1 MPPVKTA
8 VPPQAAPVYDAYL
21 GWLAAREVGNKTFDS
36 GARCFLARFPDPQAW
51 ADLPLAA
58 RLAGTRPH
66 LQPLLNFLML
76 HGHLRPGY
84 DYLLDR
90 KLTVILREAAVS
102 PLGPDLKRFLAGAEV
117 LGYSVRARTGMASE
131 VAVRVLIQ
139 TGRPL
144 AELADTDFTAFGQ
157 AITERETRLGRELK
171 HYHHALYASR
181 AVIYHLGAPAEPV
194 PKRSTLGRWSWERHL
209 DAVPTQVRRP
219 MVAYLERLQG
229 THARSSVQ
237 GTASELAHF
246 GRFLARHD
254 PGLSSLALLDRRRH
268 IEPYLNQVA
277 AAVNHRTGQ
286 PIAAS
291 TAKKRIQAVGSF
303 LDAIAEWGWPEAP
316 ARRLVFPRDAPKLP
330 HPLPR
335 YLPPD
340 AERALLAAL
349 EASPSRLRADALL
362 LMRATGMRIG
372 ELTDLELDCVHEVP
386 GAGAWLK
393 IPLGK
398 LLTERMVPIDE
409 ETLQIIDRIVAHRS
423 PGRPLRHPRTGKLAD
438 FLLTHQGRRVSADT
452 LREELHRAAAEAGL
466 DGVVPHQLR
475 HTYATALVNAGCSL
489 QALMALLGH
498 VSAEMS
504 LRYGRLFD
512 TTDRTQLPLAAVTGG
527 NWRDAPLIKAR
538 LAGGYCLRTA
548 VQGSCA
554 YANICEHCPNFRSE
568 ASFLPV
574 LQLQRADAETL
585 AADAAARGWGDDAAG
600 QPVTFAE
607 VAARARISRTTLY
620 RRADLRAVID
630 EHRARGHD
638 ATTLSGLTVQ
648 IDQLRRSL
656 EAVAAKVRR
665 HEETIRRLERAR
677 REPRQ

>member
-1 MPPVKTA
+1 
-8 VPPQAAPVYDAYL
+8 
-21 GWLAAREVGNKTFDS
+21 
-36 GARCFLARFPDPQAW
+36 
-51 ADLPLAA
+51 
-58 RLAGTRPH
+58 
-66 LQPLLNFLML
+66 
-76 HGHLRPGY
+76 
-84 DYLLDR
+84 
-90 KLTVILREAAVS
+90 VILREGALS
-102 PLGPDLKRFLAGAEV
+102 PLGPDISRFLAGAEV
-117 LGYSVRARTGMASE
+117 LGYSVRPRTGMASE

-139 TGRPL
+139 AGKPL
-144 AELADTDFTAFGQ
+144 AELTDADFAEFGQ
-157 AITERETRLGRELK
+157 AIAEREARLGRPLK

-209 DAVPTQVRRP
+209 DGMSPQVRRP

-237 GTASELAHF
+237 GIASELAHF

-254 PGLSSLALLDRRRH
+254 PGLASLAALDRQRH

-291 TAKKRIQAVGSF
+291 TARARIQSAGGF
-303 LDAIAEWGWPEAP
+303 LDAMAEWGWPEAP
-316 ARRLVFPRDAPKLP
+316 PRRLIFPRDSPKLP
-330 HPLPR
+330 RPLPR

-340 AERALLAAL
+340 QERVLLAAL
-349 EASPSRLRADALL
+349 EDSPNRLYADALL
-362 LMRATGMRIG
+362 LLRATGMRIG
-372 ELTDLELDCVHEVP
+372 ELVDLELDCVHEVP
-386 GAGAWLK
+386 GSGAWLK

-409 ETLQIIDRIVAHRS
+409 ETLKLIDRITVHRS

-438 FLLTHQGRRVSADT
+438 FLLTHQGRRVSADI
-452 LREELHRAAAEAGL
+452 LRAELRRAAAEARL

-512 TTDRTQLPLAAVTGG
+512 ATVRDEYTRALTLAKAQLGPVLPGERTQLPLAVTGG

-548 VQGSCA
+548 AQGSCA
-554 YANICEHCPNFRSE
+554 YANICEHCPSFRSD

-585 AADAAARGWGDDAAG
+585 AADAQARGWG
-600 QPVTFAE
+600 E
-607 VAARARISRTTLY
+607 EAAR
-620 RRADLRAVID
+620 
-630 EHRARGHD
+630 H
-638 ATTLSGLTVQ
+638 
-648 IDQLRRSL
+648 
-656 EAVAAKVRR
+656 
-665 HEETIRRLERAR
+665 RRLIERLDLLITQAHAS
-677 REPRQ
+677 

>member
-1 MPPVKTA
+1 MRARTA
-8 VPPQAAPVYDAYL
+8 VPPQAAPLYDAYRR
-21 GWLAAREVGNKTFDS
+21 WLAARRAVSQPLDS
-36 GARCFLARFPDPQAW
+36 GARCFLARFPDPQGW
-51 ADLPLAA
+51 AGLPLAA
-58 RLAGTRPH
+58 LLAGTRPH
-66 LQPLLNFLML
+66 LRPLLNFLML

-84 DYLLDR
+84 DYLLER
-90 KLTVILREAAVS
+90 KLGAILREAPAS
-102 PLGPDLKRFLAGAEV
+102 PLGPDLKRFLAGAEA
-117 LGYSVRARTGMASE
+117 LGYSAGLRTGMASE

-144 AELADTDFTAFGQ
+144 RELTDADFTEFAG
-157 AITERETRLGRELK
+157 AVTRREARLGRALT
-171 HYHHALYASR
+171 HYHQALYASR
-181 AVIYHLGAPAEPV
+181 AVIYHLGAPAGPA
-194 PKRSTLGRWSWERHL
+194 PRRSAPGRWSWDRHL
-209 DAVPTQVRRP
+209 AGASPQVRQP
-219 MVAYLERLQG
+219 IAAYLERLQG
-229 THARSSVQ
+229 THAPSSVQ
-237 GTASELAHF
+237 CAASDLAFF

-254 PGLSSLALLDRRRH
+254 PGLATLALLGRQRH
-268 IEPYLNQVA
+268 IEPYLTEVA

-291 TAKKRIQAVGSF
+291 TAKARIQAAGSF
-303 LDAIAEWGWPEAP
+303 LDAITEWGWPEAP
-316 ARRLVFPRDAPKLP
+316 ARRLVFPRDAPRLP

-349 EASPSRLRADALL
+349 EASPNRLRADALL

-386 GAGAWLK
+386 GSGAWLK

-409 ETLQIIDRIVAHRS
+409 ETLQIIDRIAAHRS

-438 FLLTHQGRRVSADT
+438 FLLTHQGRRVPADT

-512 TTDRTQLPLAAVTGG
+512 ATIRDEYQRALTLAKAHLGPALPGGRTQLPLAAITSG
-527 NWRDAPLIKAR
+527 NWRDTPLIKAR

-548 VQGSCA
+548 AQGACA

-585 AADAAARGWGDDAAG
+585 AADAAARGWGD
-600 QPVTFAE
+600 E
-607 VAARARISRTTLY
+607 AAR
-620 RRADLRAVID
+620 
-630 EHRARGHD
+630 H
-638 ATTLSGLTVQ
+638 
-648 IDQLRRSL
+648 
-656 EAVAAKVRR
+656 
-665 HEETIRRLERAR
+665 RRLIDRLDLLITQARAS
-677 REPRQ
+677 

>member
-1 MPPVKTA
+1 MPPVKTP
-8 VPPQAAPVYDAYL
+8 VPAQAAPVYDAYL
-21 GWLAAREVGNKTFDS
+21 GWLAARGVGNHTFDS

-51 ADLPLAA
+51 AGLPLAA

-90 KLTVILREAAVS
+90 KLTVILREAACS
-102 PLGPDLKRFLAGAEV
+102 PRGPDIKRFLAGAEV
-117 LGYSVRARTGMASE
+117 LGYSVRARTGMASQI
-131 VAVRVLIQ
+131 AIRMLIQ
-139 TGRPL
+139 TGRGL
-144 AELADTDFTAFGQ
+144 AELTDADFAELTQ
-157 AITERETRLGRELK
+157 AITERETRLGRGLG
-171 HYHHALYASR
+171 HYHGALYASR

-194 PKRSTLGRWSWERHL
+194 PKRATLGRWSWERHL
-209 DAVPTQVRRP
+209 DGVSPQVRRP
-219 MVAYLERLQG
+219 MTAYLERLQA
-229 THARSSVQ
+229 TLARSSVQ
-237 GTASELAHF
+237 GAASELAHF

-254 PGLSSLALLDRRRH
+254 PGLASLSLLGRQRH
-268 IEPYLNQVA
+268 IEPYLTEVA
-277 AAVNHRTGQ
+277 VAVNHRTGQ

-291 TAKKRIQAVGSF
+291 TAKERIQAVGGF

-316 ARRLVFPRDAPKLP
+316 ARRLIFPRDAPKLP

-340 AERALLAAL
+340 SERALLAAL
-349 EASPSRLRADALL
+349 EASPNRLYADALL
-362 LMRATGMRIG
+362 LLRATGMRIG
-372 ELTDLELDCVHEVP
+372 ELVDLELDCVHEVP
-386 GAGAWLK
+386 GSGAWLK

-409 ETLQIIDRIVAHRS
+409 ETTGLIDRITEHRS

-438 FLLTHQGRRVSADT
+438 FLLTRQGRRISAYT
-452 LREELHRAAAEAGL
+452 LRDELRRAAAEAGL

-512 TTDRTQLPLAAVTGG
+512 ATVRDEYQRALTLAKARLGPVLPGERTQLPLAAITGG
-527 NWRDAPLIKAR
+527 TWRDAPLIKAR
-538 LAGGYCLRTA
+538 LAGGYCLRA
-548 VQGSCA
+548 AAQGPCA

-574 LQLQRADAETL
+574 LQLQRADAEAL
-585 AADAAARGWGDDAAG
+585 AADAAARGWG
-600 QPVTFAE
+600 AE
-607 VAARARISRTTLY
+607 AAR
-620 RRADLRAVID
+620 
-630 EHRARGHD
+630 H
-638 ATTLSGLTVQ
+638 
-648 IDQLRRSL
+648 
-656 EAVAAKVRR
+656 
-665 HEETIRRLERAR
+665 RRLLDRLDLLIA
-677 REPRQ
+677 QAHAS

>member
-8 VPPQAAPVYDAYL
+8 VPPQAAPVYDAYR
-21 GWLAAREVGNKTFDS
+21 GWLAARGAGNKKSDS
-36 GARCFLARFPDPQAW
+36 GARCFLARFPDPQDW
-51 ADLPLAA
+51 AGLPLAA
-58 RLAGTRPH
+58 RLAGTRSH

-90 KLTVILREAAVS
+90 KLIVILREAAAS
-102 PLGPDLKRFLAGAEV
+102 PLGTDLARFLSGAEA
-117 LGYSVRARTGMASE
+117 LGYSVRARTGMASQI
-131 VAVRVLIQ
+131 AVRMLIQ
-139 TGRPL
+139 TGRGL
-144 AELADTDFTAFGQ
+144 TELADADFAELGNS
-157 AITERETRLGRELK
+157 ITEREARLGRALD
-171 HYHHALYASR
+171 HYHGALYASR
-181 AVIYHLGAPAEPV
+181 AVIYHLGAPAEPA
-194 PKRSTLGRWSWERHL
+194 PQRSTLGRWSWGRHL
-209 DAVPTQVRRP
+209 DGVSAQVRKP
-219 MVAYLERLQG
+219 MTAYLERLHG
-229 THARSSVQ
+229 TLARSTVQ
-237 GTASELAHF
+237 GAASELAFF

-254 PGLSSLALLDRRRH
+254 PDLASLALLGRQRH
-268 IEPYLNQVA
+268 IEPYLTEVA
-277 AAVNHRTGQ
+277 AAVHHRTGA

-291 TAKKRIQAVGSF
+291 TARKRIQCVGSF
-303 LDAIAEWGWPEAP
+303 LDAITEWGWPEAP

-330 HPLPR
+330 RPLPR

-349 EASPSRLRADALL
+349 EASPNRLRADALL
-362 LMRATGMRIG
+362 LLRATGMRIG

-386 GAGAWLK
+386 GSGAWLK

-409 ETLQIIDRIVAHRS
+409 ETVELVDRIVARRS

-438 FLLTHQGRRVSADT
+438 FLLTHQGRRIPADT
-452 LREELHRAAAEAGL
+452 LREELRRAAAEAGL

-512 TTDRTQLPLAAVTGG
+512 TTVRDEYQRALTLAKAQLGPVLPGERTQLPLTAITGG
-527 NWRDAPLIKAR
+527 NWRDTPLIKAR

-548 VQGSCA
+548 AQGPCA

-585 AADAAARGWGDDAAG
+585 AADAAARGWGD
-600 QPVTFAE
+600 E
-607 VAARARISRTTLY
+607 AAR
-620 RRADLRAVID
+620 
-630 EHRARGHD
+630 H
-638 ATTLSGLTVQ
+638 
-648 IDQLRRSL
+648 
-656 EAVAAKVRR
+656 
-665 HEETIRRLERAR
+665 RRLIDRLDLLIA
-677 REPRQ
+677 QAHAS

>member
-1 MPPVKTA
+1 MPPVKTV
-8 VPPQAAPVYDAYL
+8 VPARAAHIYDAYMSC
-21 GWLAAREVGNKTFDS
+21 LAAREVGNKTFES
-36 GARCFLARFPDPQAW
+36 GARNFLARFPDPQDW
-51 ADLPLAA
+51 AAQPLAA

-84 DYLLDR
+84 DYLLER

-102 PLGPDLKRFLAGAEV
+102 PLVGDISRFLAGAEA

-139 TGRPL
+139 AGRPL
-144 AELADTDFTAFGQ
+144 GELTDADFAAFEQ
-157 AITERETRLGRELK
+157 AISERETRTGRELK
-171 HYHHALYASR
+171 HYRHALYASR

-209 DAVPTQVRRP
+209 DGVGPQVRRP

-237 GTASELAHF
+237 GAASELAHF

-254 PGLSSLALLDRRRH
+254 PQLASLASLGRQSH
-268 IEPYLNQVA
+268 IEPYLNEVA
-277 AAVNHRTGQ
+277 AAVNHRTGA

-291 TAKKRIQAVGSF
+291 TAKQRIQTVGIF
-303 LDAIAEWGWPEAP
+303 LEAIAEWGWPDAP
-316 ARRLVFPRDAPKLP
+316 ARRLIFPRDAPKLP

-340 AERALLAAL
+340 SERALLAAL
-349 EASPSRLRADALL
+349 EASPNRLYADALL
-362 LMRATGMRIG
+362 LLRATGMRIG
-372 ELTDLELDCVHEVP
+372 ELVDLELDCVHEVH
-386 GAGAWLK
+386 GQGAWLK

-398 LLTERMVPIDE
+398 LLTERMVPIDD
-409 ETLQIIDRIVAHRS
+409 ETVQLVDRITEHRS

-438 FLLTHQGRRVSADT
+438 FLLTRQGRRVSAYT
-452 LREELHRAAAEAGL
+452 LRDELHRAADEAGI
-466 DGVVPHQLR
+466 DDVVPHQLR

-512 TTDRTQLPLAAVTGG
+512 ATVRDEYTRALAQAKAQLGPVLPGERTQLPLAVVTGG
-527 NWRDAPLIKAR
+527 NWREAPLIKSR

-548 VQGSCA
+548 AQGSCA

-568 ASFLPV
+568 SSFLPV
-574 LQLQRADAETL
+574 LQLQRVDAEAL
-585 AADAAARGWGDDAAG
+585 AADAQQRGWG
-600 QPVTFAE
+600 E
-607 VAARARISRTTLY
+607 EAARHRRLVERLDALIA
-620 RRADLRAVID
+620 RADA
-630 EHRARGHD
+630 
-638 ATTLSGLTVQ
+638 S
-648 IDQLRRSL
+648 
-656 EAVAAKVRR
+656 
-665 HEETIRRLERAR
+665 
-677 REPRQ
+677 